1 MAPAQLARVVATMR
15 RRGVRRENVRPPAAL
30 SLTLTLILTLTLT
43 LTCAHA
49 AHTAPKT
56 LSTLTNNRAN
66 AHLASRCDSTQI
78 SGCTPSTG
86 CSSRRC
92 PRATCHLM
100 AVRRGAKAEQG
111 AEWA

>member
-56 LSTLTNNRAN
+56 LSTFINDRAN
-66 AHLASRCDSTQI
+66 THLASRCDSTQI

>member
-15 RRGVRRENVRPPAAL
+15 RRGVRRENVRSHAA
-30 SLTLTLILTLTLT
+30 LTLTLT
-43 LTCAHA
+43 LTLTITLTCAHA
-49 AHTAPKT
+49 PRITAPET
-56 LSTLTNNRAN
+56 LSTFIDDRAN
-66 AHLASRCDSTQI
+66 IHLASRCDSTQI

-92 PRATCHLM
+92 PRATCHLR

-111 AEWA
+111 AQWA

>member
-15 RRGVRRENVRPPAAL
+15 RRGVRRENVRSHAA
-30 SLTLTLILTLTLT
+30 LTLTLTVTLTLT

>member
-66 AHLASRCDSTQI
+66 AHLASQVRLNTDKRLYAFNWMQQQALPE
-78 SGCTPSTG
+78 GYVPPTG
-86 CSSRRC
+86 S
-92 PRATCHLM
+92 A
-100 AVRRGAKAEQG
+100 AGGKG
-111 AEWA
+111 